1 MATAVP
7 QDPGIG
13 DQALA
18 LLQDLLRIDT
28 TNPPGAEA
36 AAAELLA
43 DRLARDGVSSELLA
57 PAPGRANLVARLPG
71 DGSAG
76 GPLLLTGHLDVVSPE
91 SAEWKHPPFAGHVE
105 GGWLYGRGALDM
117 KNHVAAC
124 AAVMAG
130 LRRAGLTLKR
140 DVLFAAV
147 ADEEAGCELG
157 SKFLVERHPDKVRAD
172 WALGEAGGFTFR
184 VGKERLYPI
193 QVAQKGA
200 AWLQMKA
207 RGQSGHGS
215 IPREDNANFRIA
227 RALMRLCNRPLP
239 VHLTPAAKNVLRA
252 FGSALGFPSSLGL
265 RLLERPALT
274 DALLAS
280 LVPDPKARRLLSAML
295 HNTVSP
301 VGLRAGHS
309 PNVIPSEAVA
319 SLDGRFLPGQT
330 SSDLLRELAEVV
342 DDPDITFE
350 IQKELAPVEATPD
363 TPLFSL
369 LCDAL
374 RAVDSEA
381 IPFPSLVP
389 GFTDASQF
397 ARLGTTYYGFTPVVF
412 PPESTAA
419 FADLVHGR
427 DERIPVEGFKQ
438 GVRALWDVVVRF
450 CS

>member
-7 QDPGIG
+7 QDPGVG

-36 AAAELLA
+36 AAAQLLA
-43 DRLARDGVSSELLA
+43 DRLSRDGVSSELLA
-57 PAPGRANLVARLPG
+57 PAAGRANLVARLPG

-76 GPLLLTGHLDVVSPE
+76 GPLLLTGHLDVVP
-91 SAEWKHPPFAGHVE
+91 AEPTEWRHPPFEGHVE

-124 AAVMAG
+124 AAVVAG

-147 ADEEAGCELG
+147 ADEETGCELG
-157 SKFLVERHPDKVRAD
+157 SRFLVERHPEKVRAE

-184 VGKERLYPI
+184 MGKKRLYPI

-200 AWLQMKA
+200 SWLQMTA
-207 RGQSGHGS
+207 RGPSGHGS
-215 IPREDNANFRIA
+215 IPREENANLKLA
-227 RALMRLCNRPLP
+227 RALMRLGNRPLP
-239 VHLTPAAKNVLRA
+239 ARVTPAAKRVLRA
-252 FGSALGFPSSLGL
+252 FGAALGFPSSLGL
-265 RLLERPALT
+265 RLMERPALT
-274 DALLAS
+274 DALLES

-342 DDPDITFE
+342 GDPAITFE
-350 IQKELAPVEATPD
+350 VHQELAPVEAPAD

-427 DERIPVEGFKQ
+427 DERIPVEGFKL
-438 GVRALWDVVVRF
+438 GVRALWEVVVRF